1 LQFGQTHY
9 YSCSRPAGGKEDF
22 ELIKDESD
30 RDGWKLT
37 LIVALAVICMERLR
51 SAKPTLA
58 DTICHL
64 ADTGTST
71 QSKTYIKEHFAKTI
85 KMQE

>member
-1 LQFGQTHY
+1 MNQI
-9 YSCSRPAGGKEDF
+9 EM
-22 ELIKDESD
+22 
-30 RDGWKLT
+30 DGWKLT
-37 LIVALAVICMERLR
+37 LIVALAVICMERLH

-58 DTICHL
+58 DSICHHL